1 LHWFY
6 YYYYYYYYYYSV
18 EEGST
23 GLLYERKVK
32 SVTDCFHC
40 VGMASLPQHEVSF
53 ASGTSTRS
61 YKPNT
66 TRIQPYVSPFVAE
79 AKRRA
84 ELRVRERIRKYS
96 SSGRRPSS
104 PAVSSQ
110 DRGEWNQSVQAP
122 TLFDPQLR
130 KQEIFR
136 LGPKTAARNESQQSE
151 HDRNDRTR
159 NEKIIRSSSAPRMTV
174 RASSSIPTRGG
185 MQNRSHSRVD
195 DQNVDPEYTEHPTST
210 FLPKSST
217 EVSRP
222 RVTRSTSPIDDR
234 AMNNILGVERDHP
247 EASQFTLR
255 NRVDDQHRT
264 PGQAAATFQQFL
276 RDHGRARDSAD
287 PQSIREHYGNMI
299 KDRLRQLLQQH
310 REEKD
315 TDTNDT
321 APAEPAAKSYPYF
334 SRLRRQGSG
343 SGVLG
348 GYFRPGDVNDTQL
361 MTRDLMASMA
371 QIMTAVGEI
380 VTNQQLSQHRNRSRK
395 KWYKDHP
402 TDMSSNGK
410 SQSET
415 KSASASSPSVIS
427 SARVKTPAKA
437 PMLMSELAALSAAK
451 GIAGIREKEK
461 SQALKQDKDVT
472 KKEFMWDMAQA
483 LRPEVLLQEAA
494 TTAPFLDPNA
504 ISLPKNKAAV
514 FDMIFSKL
522 QSIEKCERDLI
533 DYLQEPR
540 DNPTTSTTDPIVNQL
555 KKRKSHLAGQ
565 GSEMKMSQIVPQ
577 SRNPD
582 QRIPSAPISSA
593 ARSEV
598 VEEAIA
604 AGNSTYDFLKR
615 YPPLG
620 TISSCL
626 RSDFEE
632 YKEKLDRARKNR
644 EIVFLKKNSDL
655 STVADTVADALC
667 DRIIGSVAAE
677 IGGFVEDYSKNYV
690 KKL

>member
-1 LHWFY
+1 
-6 YYYYYYYYYYSV
+6 
-18 EEGST
+18 
-23 GLLYERKVK
+23 
-32 SVTDCFHC
+32 
-40 VGMASLPQHEVSF
+40 
-53 ASGTSTRS
+53 
-61 YKPNT
+61 
-66 TRIQPYVSPFVAE
+66 
-79 AKRRA
+79 
-84 ELRVRERIRKYS
+84 
-96 SSGRRPSS
+96 
-104 PAVSSQ
+104 
-110 DRGEWNQSVQAP
+110 
-122 TLFDPQLR
+122 
-130 KQEIFR
+130 
-136 LGPKTAARNESQQSE
+136 
-151 HDRNDRTR
+151 
-159 NEKIIRSSSAPRMTV
+159 
-174 RASSSIPTRGG
+174 
-185 MQNRSHSRVD
+185 
-195 DQNVDPEYTEHPTST
+195 
-210 FLPKSST
+210 
-217 EVSRP
+217 
-222 RVTRSTSPIDDR
+222 
-234 AMNNILGVERDHP
+234 MNNILGVERDHP

-299 KDRLRQLLQQH
+299 RDRLRQLLQQH
-310 REEKD
+310 REERD
-315 TDTNDT
+315 TDTNDN
-321 APAEPAAKSYPYF
+321 APAEPTAKPYPYF

-380 VTNQQLSQHRNRSRK
+380 VTNQQQSQHRNRNRK

-461 SQALKQDKDVT
+461 SQALKRDKDVT

-494 TTAPFLDPNA
+494 TTADGALDPSA

-540 DNPTTSTTDPIVNQL
+540 DNPTTSTSDPIVSQL

-565 GSEMKMSQIVPQ
+565 GSEMKISQIVPQ

-582 QRIPSAPISSA
+582 QRIPSAPIPSA
-593 ARSEV
+593 ARSQV
-598 VEEAIA
+598 VEEAKA

-632 YKEKLDRARKNR
+632 YKEKLDRYDSNQ
-644 EIVFLKKNSDL
+644 
-655 STVADTVADALC
+655 T
-667 DRIIGSVAAE
+667 IGL
-677 IGGFVEDYSKNYV
+677 IRFCFIYQMNM
-690 KKL
+690 